1 MKIQIFYNRNYI
13 AFDLYI
19 NSIYNI
25 FVNDEY
31 FKSRMTEVNIINNI
45 SLLSDNSDFLIL
57 FLNDIEAI
65 YNINTNNTKIIFIHA
80 DYIINH
86 SIRDQELMKIYI
98 NEINPNNSY
107 IWEYN
112 QLNIKFYEDH
122 FSNKK
127 WTFIPLLYN
136 DYLENIYKPLK
147 QNIPF
152 HKKKIDVLFLGS
164 LHSERRN
171 KIFEKI
177 KLKFNFEG
185 VNYINNIDEYIN
197 YIENSKII
205 INIYSKDNNKPFD
218 YYRFALLYSN
228 RIFVLTETPE
238 NIDFEIEK
246 NLIEFQDT
254 IIHVN
259 YNDIFCEIEK
269 YLKKSEEEIN
279 QITEKS
285 YTIFKKFPMNQYII
299 DFFETF
305 ENHIKK

>member
-1 MKIQIFYNRNYI
+1 MKIQIFYNRNYLPFNI
-13 AFDLYI
+13 YI
-19 NSIYNI
+19 NSIYHI
-25 FVNDEY
+25 FINDDY
-31 FKSRMTEVNIINNI
+31 FRQKVSEINIINSI
-45 SLLSDNSDFLIL
+45 SQLTDDTDFLIL
-57 FLNDIEAI
+57 FLNDIEVI
-65 YNINTNNTKIIFIHA
+65 YNVNTKNTKVIFIHA
-80 DYIINH
+80 DFIVNH
-86 SIRDQELMKIYI
+86 SITDQELMKIYI

-112 QLNIKFYEDH
+112 QLNIKFYEKY

-152 HKKKIDVLFLGS
+152 HEKKIDVLFLGS
-164 LHSERRN
+164 LDSERRN

-177 KLKFNFEG
+177 KLKFKFLC
-185 VNYINNIDEYIN
+185 VNYINNIYEYIN
-197 YIENSKII
+197 YIENSKIV

-238 NIDFEIEK
+238 NIDFDIEK
-246 NLIEFQDT
+246 NMIEFQDT

-259 YNDIFCEIEK
+259 YNDIFREIEK
-269 YLKKSEEEIN
+269 YLEKSEEEIN

-285 YTIFKKFPMNQYII
+285 YTIFKKFHMNQYII
-299 DFFETF
+299 DFFESF
-305 ENHIKK
+305 ETI